1 LIDPLRDIH
10 GIDPAPWW
18 PLAAGWWLI
27 MLGILLG
34 SLLAWW
40 LWRQRRL
47 YPLGRWQKD
56 ARRRLQQLRKRLKSA
71 PTKELAGELSELLRR
86 IAIARCGRKKTASMT
101 GKAWLAWLHNNDQ
114 SGFNWQ
120 EEGQLLLLLPYA
132 PPNQESDRVAIGRLI
147 EAALRWVSED
157 KCDVQG

>member
-1 LIDPLRDIH
+1 MDPLRDIH

-18 PLAAGWWLI
+18 PPAPGWWL
-27 MLGILLG
+27 LVAGILLG
-34 SLLAWW
+34 GLLVWW

-56 ARRRLQQLRKRLKSA
+56 ARQRLQKLRQRLKSA

-86 IAIARCGRKKTASMT
+86 IAIARCGRKKTAAMT
-101 GKAWLAWLHNNDQ
+101 GKSWLAWLQNNDK

-132 PPNQESDRVAIGRLI
+132 PPNLESDRVAIGRLI
-147 EAALRWVSED
+147 DAAIRWVSED
-157 KCDVQG
+157 KCHV